1 MKKAIVLGSTGMVGS
16 QLVDLLISTT
26 EYAEIIT
33 FVRRPSGK
41 IHPKLKEY
49 VVNFDDIQSWSQYIQ
64 GDVLFSCMGTTLA
77 QAKSKENQFKIDYT
91 YQYNVAEIASKNEVN
106 TYVLVSSAGANA
118 KSSTFYMQMKGKLDE
133 AVKSLAFKNLIIL
146 RPGQLYG
153 DRNEKRMGEK
163 IGLSV
168 MFFLNKIGILS
179 KYKPIHAMEVAKAML
194 AAVNKQKSATYT
206 LDELFELI

>member
-16 QLVDLLISTT
+16 QLVDLLISTS

-64 GDVLFSCMGTTLA
+64 DNVLFSCMGTTLA

>member
-1 MKKAIVLGSTGMVGS
+1 MKKAIVLGATGMVGS

-41 IHPKLKEY
+41 THPKLKEY

-77 QAKSKENQFKIDYT
+77 QAKSKANQFKIDYT

-133 AVKSLAFKNLIIL
+133 AVKSLAFKNIIIL

-153 DRNEKRMGEK
+153 DRNEKRLGEK
-163 IGLSV
+163 MGLSV
-168 MFFLNKIGILS
+168 MFFLNKIGIFK

-194 AAVNKQKSATYT
+194 AAVKKQKSAIYT
-206 LDELFELI
+206 LDELFELN

>member
-41 IHPKLKEY
+41 THPKLKEY

-106 TYVLVSSAGANA
+106 TYVQVSSAGANA

-153 DRNEKRMGEK
+153 DRNEKRLGEK

-168 MFFLNKIGILS
+168 MFFLNKIRILS

-194 AAVNKQKSATYT
+194 SAVKKQKSAIYT

>member
-26 EYAEIIT
+26 EYTEIVT

-41 IHPKLKEY
+41 THPKLKEY

-106 TYVLVSSAGANA
+106 TYVLVSSAGANS
-118 KSSTFYMQMKGKLDE
+118 KSSAFYMQMKGKLDE

-153 DRNEKRMGEK
+153 DRNEKRLGEK

-168 MFFLNKIGILS
+168 MFFLNNIGILS
-179 KYKPIHAMEVAKAML
+179 KYKPIHAMEVAKSML
-194 AAVNKQKSATYT
+194 SAVKKQKSAIYT

>member
-26 EYAEIIT
+26 EYTEIVT

-41 IHPKLKEY
+41 THPKLKEY

-106 TYVLVSSAGANA
+106 TYVLVSSAGANS
-118 KSSTFYMQMKGKLDE
+118 KSSAFYMQMKGKLDE

-153 DRNEKRMGEK
+153 DRNEKRLGEK

-179 KYKPIHAMEVAKAML
+179 KYKPIHAMEVAKSML
-194 AAVNKQKSATYT
+194 SAVKKQKSAIYT
-206 LDELFELI
+206 LDELFALI

>member
-16 QLVDLLISTT
+16 QLVDLLISTS

-118 KSSTFYMQMKGKLDE
+118 KSSTFYMQMKGKLDD

-153 DRNEKRMGEK
+153 DRKEKRMGEK

-179 KYKPIHAMEVAKAML
+179 KYKPMCEL
-194 AAVNKQKSATYT
+194 ATYVPILCIFNMQICET
-206 LDELFELI
+206 FIIIYALILI

>member
-41 IHPKLKEY
+41 THPKLKEY

-64 GDVLFSCMGTTLA
+64 GDVLFSSMGTTLA

-106 TYVLVSSAGANA
+106 TYVLVSSAGANS

-153 DRNEKRMGEK
+153 DRNENRLGEK

-194 AAVNKQKSATYT
+194 SAVKKQKSAIYT